1 MFSEA
6 KKNKPIFMSTG
17 MASIEEIHDAI
28 SAIQD
33 QGNEEIV
40 IMHCITSYPTK
51 SEDAN
56 LEMITSLNQEFPDYV
71 VGYSD
76 HTLGIDIAIFST
88 FYGSKCIEKHF
99 TYDKNL
105 SISRDHRLSLDSNDF
120 KELIEIAG
128 LDVNLVENIPNIK
141 NWPFSPRAS
150 SKYLYEILGIK
161 DYKSIDIGGKHGAIV
176 HDLNKPFN
184 DTSMFNKFDIAT
196 DFGSCEH
203 VFNVS
208 ECYKTLHKLLKPG
221 GYLIID
227 QAILKG
233 NGYFKFDE
241 VFFEG
246 IAAANNYKIIF
257 SSYVITTGEKT
268 KNGSYYQFHIPRN
281 HKLLDVL
288 DYSKLARLDK
298 YGELGIFAVMQKITD
313 EEFKTPYQGT
323 IYNDIH
329 NISHFLSIKS
339 KIQKGIFKI
348 GR

>member
-1 MFSEA
+1 MGIGITSAQNLLELNELGLLKDFKSV
-6 KKNKPIFMSTG
+6 
-17 MASIEEIHDAI
+17 IEIGSQEIH
-28 SAIQD
+28 IQ
-33 QGNEEIV
+33 
-40 IMHCITSYPTK
+40 K
-51 SEDAN
+51 
-56 LEMITSLNQEFPDYV
+56 
-71 VGYSD
+71 
-76 HTLGIDIAIFST
+76 
-88 FYGSKCIEKHF
+88 
-99 TYDKNL
+99 
-105 SISRDHRLSLDSNDF
+105 NDF

-161 DYKSIDIGGKHGAIV
+161 DYKSIDISGTHGAIV

-257 SSYVITTGEKT
+257 SSYVTTTGEKT

-288 DYSKLARLDK
+288 DYSKLGNIDK
-298 YGELGIFAVMQKITD
+298 SDGIGIFAVMQKITD

-329 NISHFLSIKS
+329 NIVGFNRLFMREPLSYTFIPSAKITVEEASFVQIIKALKNLFTK
-339 KIQKGIFKI
+339 KIRIVIRKI
-348 GR
+348 IMSLK

>member
-1 MFSEA
+1 MGIGITSAQNLLELNELGLLKDFKSV
-6 KKNKPIFMSTG
+6 
-17 MASIEEIHDAI
+17 IEIGSQEIH
-28 SAIQD
+28 IQ
-33 QGNEEIV
+33 
-40 IMHCITSYPTK
+40 K
-51 SEDAN
+51 
-56 LEMITSLNQEFPDYV
+56 
-71 VGYSD
+71 
-76 HTLGIDIAIFST
+76 
-88 FYGSKCIEKHF
+88 
-99 TYDKNL
+99 
-105 SISRDHRLSLDSNDF
+105 NDF

-161 DYKSIDIGGKHGAIV
+161 DYKSIDINGKYGAIV

-288 DYSKLARLDK
+288 DYSKLGNIDK
-298 YGELGIFAVMQKITD
+298 SDGIGIFAVMQKITD

-323 IYNDIH
+323 IYNDIY
-329 NISHFLSIKS
+329 NIAGFNRLFMREPLSYTFIPSAKITVEEASFVQIIKALKNLFTK
-339 KIQKGIFKI
+339 KIRIVIRKI
-348 GR
+348 IMSLK

>member
-1 MFSEA
+1 MGIGITSAQNLLELNELGLLKDFKSV
-6 KKNKPIFMSTG
+6 
-17 MASIEEIHDAI
+17 IEIGSQEIH
-28 SAIQD
+28 IQ
-33 QGNEEIV
+33 
-40 IMHCITSYPTK
+40 K
-51 SEDAN
+51 
-56 LEMITSLNQEFPDYV
+56 
-71 VGYSD
+71 
-76 HTLGIDIAIFST
+76 
-88 FYGSKCIEKHF
+88 
-99 TYDKNL
+99 
-105 SISRDHRLSLDSNDF
+105 NDF

-161 DYKSIDIGGKHGAIV
+161 NYKSIDISGEHGAIV

-288 DYSKLARLDK
+288 DYSKLGNIDK
-298 YGELGIFAVMQKITD
+298 SDGIGIFAVMQKITD

-323 IYNDIH
+323 IYNDIY
-329 NISHFLSIKS
+329 NIAGFNRLFMREPLSYTFIPSAKITVEEASFVQIIKALKNLFTK
-339 KIQKGIFKI
+339 KIRIVIRKI
-348 GR
+348 IMSLK